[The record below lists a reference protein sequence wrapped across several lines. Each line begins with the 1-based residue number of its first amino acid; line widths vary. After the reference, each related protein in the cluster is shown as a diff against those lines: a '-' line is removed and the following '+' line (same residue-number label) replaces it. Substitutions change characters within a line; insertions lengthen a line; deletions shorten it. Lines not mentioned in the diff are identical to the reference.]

1 MSEEIHAPEDKLVK
15 ILASNYSQEFL
26 NYLLN
31 LHKKNNEE
39 FIPLPNTKIK
49 NKEPTEII
57 THDLKTFFMD
67 FAYEM
72 EDGSILNYE
81 HFSGNL
87 DYENLARSGAYVFE
101 KHRENLQKVN
111 TIIVS
116 TGDPEKSKKEVWAG
130 EIVKFNPIWLIFLR
144 EHDGRE
150 KLKNIENKVKNKQEL
165 TLFEAIDLVFMVF
178 FDHDQTPEEIIEKI
192 CYLAGKITN
201 PSPKQAGII
210 HWGLTLIIHRF
221 KKDPKEIKRL
231 KRLKRMINMNE
242 GTIHDLMHDVLEY
255 ERQEARQ
262 EAIEE
267 NKMEIA
273 NTMIN
278 KGIPTNQIAEITK
291 LDINTIKQLNIG
303 K

>member
-221 KKDPKEIKRL
+221 KKDPPKK
-231 KRLKRMINMNE
+231 
-242 GTIHDLMHDVLEY
+242 
-255 ERQEARQ
+255 
-262 EAIEE
+262 
-267 NKMEIA
+267 
-273 NTMIN
+273 
-278 KGIPTNQIAEITK
+278 
-291 LDINTIKQLNIG
+291 
-303 K
+303 

>member
-1 MSEEIHAPEDKLVK
+1 MSEEIHTPEDKLVK

-31 LHKKNNEE
+31 LHKKNNKE

-101 KHRENLQKVN
+101 KHREDLQKVN

-116 TGDPEKSKKEVWAG
+116 TGDPEKSKREVWAG

-178 FDHDQTPEEIIEKI
+178 FDHDKTQDEIIEKI

-201 PSPKQAGII
+201 PGIKQAGII
-210 HWGLTLIIHRF
+210 HWGLTLIIYRF
-221 KKDPKEIKRL
+221 KKDPQEINK
-231 KRLKRMINMNE
+231 LKRMIKMNE
-242 GTIHDLMHDVLEY
+242 GTIHDLMHDILEHEKQEY
-255 ERQEARQ
+255 GQQVREERD
-262 EAIEE
+262 I
-267 NKMEIA
+267 EIA
-273 NTMIN
+273 TNLIN
-278 KGIPTNQIAEITK
+278 EGISIKQIAKATK
-291 LDINTIKQLNIG
+291 LDLNRIEQLKSG